1 MKHEQ
6 YDFFLKPRFN
16 LDTADTNQQEEISEG
31 ELISVDADHRKFN
44 IHKGIARFV
53 NSSVSYADS
62 FGLQWNEFRKEQLDS
77 YSGLPITENRFWE
90 NTKWNRSELATKI
103 VLEAGCGAGRFTEI
117 LSKTGAHIV
126 SFDLSSAVD
135 ANYANNN
142 EKENV
147 FIFQGDIYDIPFPDQ
162 YFDNIFCYGVLQHVP
177 DPDLA
182 YTTLFNKLKPGGK
195 ISIDFYF
202 KTTKLSPWIQ
212 PKYFWRKVT
221 TKMSSARL
229 MKIIKFYIPFWLPVD
244 TLIRKIPF
252 VGDKILA
259 CLLIP
264 CWNYTGIGL
273 SYKQRK
279 QWAILD
285 TFDALSAKYDLPKTM
300 EEINQM
306 IDSDHNESVE
316 VFYGG
321 TGVVA
326 NVVKK

>member
-1 MKHEQ
+1 M
-6 YDFFLKPRFN
+6 YRFL
-16 LDTADTNQQEEISEG
+16 
-31 ELISVDADHRKFN
+31 
-44 IHKGIARFV
+44 
-53 NSSVSYADS
+53 
-62 FGLQWNEFRKEQLDS
+62 
-77 YSGLPITENRFWE
+77 
-90 NTKWNRSELATKI
+90 
-103 VLEAGCGAGRFTEI
+103 
-117 LSKTGAHIV
+117 
-126 SFDLSSAVD
+126 
-135 ANYANNN
+135 
-142 EKENV
+142 
-147 FIFQGDIYDIPFPDQ
+147 
-162 YFDNIFCYGVLQHVP
+162 
-177 DPDLA
+177 
-182 YTTLFNKLKPGGK
+182 
-195 ISIDFYF
+195 FYF